1 MRIPKNSVK
10 DWDVITG
17 WEKRIAVDFGS
28 IGPSHV
34 RWSHW
39 TYKERDIVARKVHE
53 AELIKQEHGARSKKM
68 AAWSKENAPIMVDF
82 ARDGIPMP
90 DWAHAGFR
98 DSGIPPHVNVVWER
112 DDPDDYKSKGDWA
125 YDKPYPWGE
134 GDEPAWSSKPK
145 DPEYTGYM
153 DKKYGGVISY
163 TTRKNGDHVD
173 QNGNV
178 ISTKESRAKEDI
190 PQFRKFE
197 VGRLEDVDGHIVPG
211 PQALPKDFEQ
221 YGENIVKTKRS
232 PLDDAN
238 RYRKAVGLPP
248 LKESQADKLRAA
260 LLKVNARPDVV
271 VKEFNP
277 ETGTLDDIQ
286 GSAITMTTEKIMPG
300 DTRFKPLEKAL
311 NWASETHHGKAHQN
325 RWSRVAATM
334 GADNGCDPYTFDD
347 VKKIWQQFGK
357 NARWTVAIDWFDS
370 GDKDVEGMVEY
381 HFSPAMQGN
390 YTAADFEKLWNQKPV
405 IVQVKGWGKAI
416 IDPKVGIPTYW
427 LDGDGDATE
436 TWERVGD
443 DWRKVWE
450 VSVTAAPLDGSKIA
464 APIISA
470 SAINVHGE
478 SDSVEHTPTILRTT
492 IKADGTIVD
501 NTNRL
506 DEAVIAK
513 LPVMTEPE
521 ANEFYE
527 QYKGDSITWVAQRE
541 PSVGP
546 HVVGVLFHNG
556 KPVYRKA
563 SNFGE
568 YTYLPFWTKAQAE
581 KYFIEKMNIG
591 SYSRR
596 SLDGHWNTVK
606 GYCKPDTVEPVALAA
621 TQLIEDIEA
630 NFNNAIQANEWDE
643 VVRLAKWLESA
654 IKEEKEVNP
663 NV

>member
-1 MRIPKNSVK
+1 MSIPKNSVK
-10 DWDVITG
+10 DWGVITG

-53 AELIKQEHGARSKKM
+53 AELIKQEHGVRSKKM
-68 AAWSKENAPIMVDF
+68 TAWSKENAPIMVDF
-82 ARDGIPMP
+82 SRDGKPMP

-98 DSGIPPHVNVVWER
+98 DSGIPSHVDVVWKRENP
-112 DDPDDYKSKGDWA
+112 DDPASKGDWA

-134 GDEPAWSSKPK
+134 GEEPAWSSKPT
-145 DPEYTGYM
+145 DPEYTGHM

-211 PQALPKDFEQ
+211 KNALPKDFEQ
-221 YGENIVKTKRS
+221 YGENIVKTKRN

-248 LKESQADKLRAA
+248 LKESQSDILRAA
-260 LLKVNARPDVV
+260 LIELNARPDVV
-271 VKEFNP
+271 VKELNP
-277 ETGTLDDIQ
+277 DTGTLDEIQ
-286 GSAITMTTEKIMPG
+286 GSAQTMKPTKIMPG
-300 DTRFKPLEKAL
+300 DQAHTPLEKAE

-325 RWSRVAATM
+325 RWNRVAATM

-370 GDKDVEGMVEY
+370 GDKDVKGMVNY
-381 HFSPAMQGN
+381 HFAPAMQGN

-416 IDPKVGIPTYW
+416 IDPKVGEPTYW
-427 LDGDGDATE
+427 LDGEGEATE
-436 TWERVGD
+436 IWERIDD
-443 DWRKVWE
+443 DWQKVGA
-450 VSVTAAPLDGSKIA
+450 VDKAIGP
-464 APIISA
+464 PIISA
-470 SAINVHGE
+470 TAINVHGE
-478 SDSVEHTPTILRTT
+478 SDPVPVPMTEAAAFLTEKDSNTLEESVIE
-492 IKADGTIVD
+492 
-501 NTNRL
+501 
-506 DEAVIAK
+506 K

-556 KPVYRKA
+556 KPAYRKA

-606 GYCKPDTVEPVALAA
+606 GYCKPDTVEPIALAA
-621 TQLIEDIEA
+621 TQVIEDIEA
-630 NFNNAIQANEWDE
+630 NFNNAIQANDWDE

-654 IKEEKEVNP
+654 IKEAKEVNP